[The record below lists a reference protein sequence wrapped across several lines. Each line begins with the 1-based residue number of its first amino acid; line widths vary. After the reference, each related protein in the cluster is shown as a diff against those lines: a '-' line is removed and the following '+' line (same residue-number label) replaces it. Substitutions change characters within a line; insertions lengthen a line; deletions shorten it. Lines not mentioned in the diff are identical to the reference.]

1 MTVNPRLSI
10 DSMCTFTWPFE
21 QELALWSELGVRHV
35 GLLINKVDDAPE
47 RKLKQLDDA
56 GIRISTLIV
65 GGFQL
70 ADRSNWAATQAAQR
84 AAIDMVAE
92 HRGLSIYFTSGRTV
106 RCDWDEDF
114 ALLAE
119 AVAPT
124 VAYGRERGVIAA
136 LEPTTRTSSS
146 FVTTLADGI
155 DVAERT
161 GLGIVADFANVW
173 AERGLP
179 QTIRRAAPHVAL
191 WQIDDIV
198 IGGTGRPAPGGRA
211 HIGEGELPLERMMR
225 DVLASGYREVFD
237 LEVVPADFTQPIDEA
252 ELRRGIAAASALLDT
267 MGVQ

>member
-1 MTVNPRLSI
+1 
-10 DSMCTFTWPFE
+10 MCTFSWSFE
-21 QELALWSELGVRHV
+21 QELTLWSDMGVRHV
-35 GLLINKVDDAPE
+35 GLLINKVADAPE

-70 ADRSNWAATQAAQR
+70 ADRSTWAANQAAHR
-84 AAIDMVAE
+84 EAIDMVAE
-92 HRGLSIYFTSGRTV
+92 HGGLSIYFTSGRTV

-124 VAYGRERGVIAA
+124 VAYGKQRGVIAA
-136 LEPTTRTSSS
+136 LEPTTRTATS

-161 GLGIVADFANVW
+161 GLGIVADLANVW
-173 AERGLP
+173 TERGLP
-179 QTIRRAAPHVAL
+179 RTIQRAAPHVAL

-198 IGGTGRPAPGGRA
+198 IGGLQ
-211 HIGEGELPLERMMR
+211 H
-225 DVLASGYREVFD
+225 VLDTGYREVFD
-237 LEVVPADFTQPIDEA
+237 LEVVAADFTQPIDEA
-252 ELRRGIAAASALLDT
+252 ELRRGIAAASALLDR
-267 MGVQ
+267 MGVK